1 MAAGLLVGAYRTSS
15 TSDLPSALRV
25 ASLTWLIAMPVAAA
39 QLVLATAVESRW
51 GGAGR
56 DRGKACMKVPPCAEG
71 GQGCR
76 SGSACA

>member
-51 GGAGR
+51 GGTGGR
-56 DRGKACMKVPPCAEG
+56 EHA
-71 GQGCR
+71 
-76 SGSACA
+76 